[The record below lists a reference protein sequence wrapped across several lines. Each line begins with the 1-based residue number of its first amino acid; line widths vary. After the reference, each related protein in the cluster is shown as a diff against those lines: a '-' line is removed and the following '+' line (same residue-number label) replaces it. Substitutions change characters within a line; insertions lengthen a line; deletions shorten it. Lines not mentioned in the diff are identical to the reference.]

1 MRRREVDAMRKILAI
16 ALSALL
22 VVGLAAIP
30 VEAKGGGRHGGGHSG
45 GRHHGGGW
53 QHKGGHH
60 HGGHHHHGGRAF
72 IGVGFYGGWP
82 YYGGWGWPYFG
93 WPYYGYPAY
102 GYAYTPPVVY
112 TAPPAVY
119 TTPAP
124 AEPAIQREVVY
135 PHGKYVLEGDGVS
148 TPYKWVWVG
157 NTTAPPP
164 SETR

>member
-1 MRRREVDAMRKILAI
+1 MRRREVDAMRKVLAI

-82 YYGGWGWPYFG
+82 YYGGWGWPYLG
-93 WPYYGYPAY
+93 WPYGYPAY

-135 PHGKYVLEGDGVS
+135 PHGKYVLEGDGVN